1 MSLCLNPSF
10 RLGWVSELTLQS
22 PVTFNYHYDSASWT
36 ASQSARLPA
45 CLVQPGATA
54 EQSRLR
60 DQSFDILRDSS
71 RTAVWGLHQL
81 SFLAPDSGA
90 CSIQHISYTANIFW
104 TVCEPVKI
112 LSFPGLEAGLHPGL
126 FDNLWKK

>member
-1 MSLCLNPSF
+1 MTQRSRQP
-10 RLGWVSELTLQS
+10 VSQL
-22 PVTFNYHYDSASWT
+22 
-36 ASQSARLPA
+36 A
-45 CLVQPGATA
+45 CLVQPGAAT

-81 SFLAPDSGA
+81 SFLAPNSGA
-90 CSIQHISYTANIFW
+90 RNIQHISYTANIFW
-104 TVCEPVKI
+104 TVSEPVKT

-126 FDNLWKK
+126 LDNLWKNMRERGGERGEPHFSAKDDVF